1 MKRFII
7 TIAICSSIVSCSD
20 FLTREPVE
28 QVSINDQLSTKDG
41 ILVALN
47 GAYYQLR
54 STLHAEAS
62 YTYGDLLTGNLG
74 FSPSSNT
81 SLISPSSLTERI
93 YNFDDSK
100 MESNAVSFYTNA
112 YQLINNLNL
121 ILQYVDNLDD
131 ATESEKNEIKAES
144 LAMRALMHFQLC
156 KVYGQNY
163 TYTADASHLG
173 IAYNT
178 APLKVGIDYPVR
190 KTVAETFALLESDIT
205 RSISLFQNEKA
216 IPAGLTRNFLSINAA
231 KAIAADIALWKNDW
245 QKAYD
250 YSTDLIENSGLN
262 LYDHATSGSDWAISE
277 LILELANT
285 NNNVSNVGSIYNYT
299 SASNRSK
306 YVASDDL
313 MNSYPANDKRRELY
327 ENRPLRTSVNGS
339 NTTVPY
345 FFTTKFK
352 NNVSNAVYRL
362 SEFYFI
368 RAEAA
373 LHLGN
378 TQQALNDINKIRTRA
393 GIPELSSIT
402 IDLILEEKRREF
414 AFENK
419 SFFDLMRNH
428 KNIVRSAGC
437 ISTNCSPTYPND
449 KFVLPIPQETINVNA
464 NMQQNPGY

>member
-1 MKRFII
+1 
-7 TIAICSSIVSCSD
+7 
-20 FLTREPVE
+20 
-28 QVSINDQLSTKDG
+28 
-41 ILVALN
+41 
-47 GAYYQLR
+47 
-54 STLHAEAS
+54 
-62 YTYGDLLTGNLG
+62 
-74 FSPSSNT
+74 
-81 SLISPSSLTERI
+81 
-93 YNFDDSK
+93 
-100 MESNAVSFYTNA
+100 
-112 YQLINNLNL
+112 
-121 ILQYVDNLDD
+121 
-131 ATESEKNEIKAES
+131 
-144 LAMRALMHFQLC
+144 MRALMHFQLY
-156 KVYGQNY
+156 KFYGQNY

-190 KTVAETFALLESDIT
+190 KTVSETFSLLESDIT
-205 RSISLFQNEKA
+205 RAIALFQNEKA
-216 IPAGLTRNFLSINAA
+216 IPAGLVRNFLSINAA

-250 YSTDLIENSGLN
+250 YSTDIIENSGLT
-262 LYDHATSGSDWAISE
+262 LYGNPVSENDWALSE

-306 YVASDDL
+306 YVASNDL
-313 MNSYPANDKRRELY
+313 MNTYPATDKRRLFY
-327 ENRPLRTSVNGS
+327 ESRSLRTSANG
-339 NTTVPY
+339 TTTMIPY

-362 SEFYFI
+362 SELYFI

-378 TQQALNDINKIRTRA
+378 SQQALNDINKIRSRA
-393 GIPELSSIT
+393 GIPEWTSINM
-402 IDLILEEKRREF
+402 DLILEEKRREF

-419 SFFDLMRNH
+419 SFFDMMRNH
-428 KNIVRSAGC
+428 KNIVRNAGC
-437 ISTNCSPTYPND
+437 IATNCSPTYPND